1 MSGSPAFLQNRLK
14 HYTPLRYPGGKAKL
28 AGFTKK
34 VIEENGLSDGT
45 YVEPYAGGA
54 AIALELLFHEYVA
67 DIYIN
72 DISRPVYAF
81 WKSTLDHTER
91 LIKLICDTPLTVQ
104 MWDKQK
110 RVLTQAPEQDDLALG
125 FAMFF
130 LNRTN
135 RSGILNGGII
145 GGRDQTG
152 PWKIDARYNRRELCY
167 RIESIARLRKRIHL
181 SRMDALSFI
190 GSNKGQWPDNTLIYF
205 DPPYYKKGKDL
216 YLDYYSHEDHVQVA
230 KTITEQIRRQ
240 KWMVSYDDAQPIR
253 RMYANYRRLAYKIG
267 YSAREVRDGREVM
280 FFSEQLKVPSF
291 NGASSSIGK
300 ERAFLSSKLRIRS
313 GRFSSLMST

>member
-1 MSGSPAFLQNRLK
+1 
-14 HYTPLRYPGGKAKL
+14 
-28 AGFTKK
+28 
-34 VIEENGLSDGT
+34 
-45 YVEPYAGGA
+45 
-54 AIALELLFHEYVA
+54 
-67 DIYIN
+67 
-72 DISRPVYAF
+72 
-81 WKSTLDHTER
+81 
-91 LIKLICDTPLTVQ
+91 

-110 RVLTQAPEQDDLALG
+110 LVLTQAPEQDDLALG

-152 PWKIDARYNRRELCY
+152 PWKIDARYNKRELCY

-190 GSNKGQWPDNTLIYF
+190 GSNKEQWPDNTLIYL

-216 YLDYYSHEDHVQVA
+216 YLDYYSHADHVQVS

-291 NGASSSIGK
+291 KGASSSIGK
-300 ERAFLSSKLRIRS
+300 ERAFPSSKLRIRS
-313 GRFSSLMST
+313 RHFSSLMST